1 MPKRSGGT
9 ECYHAVED
17 SPRAQKNRADY
28 PCCGAGRLIDLR
40 ICTFARAG
48 KPLSALKELPAP
60 TADSHVHH
68 CLEEE
73 RLGKWVISV
82 SEFEN
87 DLKYIQAQGYTT
99 IVVQDLLDH
108 YQKGTPL
115 PEKPIMI
122 TIDDGH
128 LSTYTYL
135 YPLLKQYNMKAVL
148 SIVGAYTDEYT
159 ETTDTT
165 VSYAY
170 LSWDNVKEL
179 SDSGVIEIQ
188 NHSYNMH
195 STKNGHNGISRMG
208 GESDEAYKK
217 RFMEDIGGLQ
227 TAIQEHT
234 GRTPTAFTYPFGYI
248 NEDSK
253 PYIKELGFQ
262 VVFTCEERVNRLRKR
277 LTIFSRLCA
286 STVRTAGLWRISSSI
301 STLRSLEWPPFEA
314 AMNTDAASRQGTLRR
329 GVMLIHVRTSRSD
342 SVYHTLRKK

>member
-1 MPKRSGGT
+1 MTKSGPSPVLWVVSVIEEASATLCLRRQKEIIKCRSAAAERSVIMLLKTVRVHKKTALITLAVVLAASLICGFVLFPGREAPVSAEGAAGT
-9 ECYHAVED
+9 
-17 SPRAQKNRADY
+17 N
-28 PCCGAGRLIDLR
+28 
-40 ICTFARAG
+40 
-48 KPLSALKELPAP
+48 LPILMY
-60 TADSHVHH
+60 HH

-262 VVFTCEERVNRLRKR
+262 VVFTCEERVNRLPEKADDI
-277 LTIFSRLCA
+277 LTLMRFNRPHGRPVEDFFQYIYSQEPRMATF
-286 STVRTAGLWRISSSI
+286 
-301 STLRSLEWPPFEA
+301 
-314 AMNTDAASRQGTLRR
+314 
-329 GVMLIHVRTSRSD
+329 
-342 SVYHTLRKK
+342 